1 MVEMYIGDKK
11 SIAYPGGRR
20 KNARMVGRGFHRL
33 RKGLKKA
40 HGIARALFRCG
51 IRRNGVL
58 TATGA

>member
-1 MVEMYIGDKK
+1 MVEMYIGDKE
-11 SIAYPGGRR
+11 SIRAAAARTH
-20 KNARMVGRGFHRL
+20 RMVGRGFHKL